1 VLHYVAVCCS
11 ALQCVAVCVRPA
23 DLARQFDAASCIVLQ
38 YVAACCSVSQR
49 VAAYCSVL
57 QCVAAC
63 CSVCTTCRILFAV
76 MFQFCRVDLGDGF
89 ECLGFRKRCNARH
102 VFVHDEQFF
111 GPRHGSPRCRCK
123 RCAST
128 YVPTD
133 ADRYDRV
140 GGVEEERWRERVR
153 AREIDDRL
161 KTSWMMFWLTGPLP
175 SPPSLST
182 QLHLRVT

>member
-1 VLHYVAVCCS
+1 MLRCVAVCCSVMHCDVVCCSVLQCATVCYIMLQCVAVCCS
-11 ALQCVAVCVRPA
+11 ALQCVWNPPIL
-23 DLARQFDAASCIVLQ
+23 LASLMQRLVLSCNTLQ
-38 YVAACCSVSQR
+38 RVAACCSV
-49 VAAYCSVL
+49 V

-63 CSVCTTCRILFAV
+63 CSVCTTCRILFAI

-111 GPRHGSPRCRCK
+111 GPRHGSPRCGCK

-128 YVPTD
+128 YVPMD

-140 GGVEEERWRERVR
+140 EGVEEER
-153 AREIDDRL
+153 
-161 KTSWMMFWLTGPLP
+161 
-175 SPPSLST
+175 
-182 QLHLRVT
+182 